1 MFERSTSFWNA
12 RDTGTAKTIA
22 NQANRVASQKQK
34 YGAPKLENTARL
46 WTLKGEQYLGNRTSI
61 IKYAG
66 AQVEIDPAIRADTLK
81 LLEKIA
87 PDLAEAF
94 DRVLPPLMFN
104 AWRNW
109 PVSSGYSKSAL
120 ILSYAQTR
128 ESFVGKIG
136 NAAPYVFFIRNSPHI
151 NLLQRPAVTAAA
163 EIGGQVFR

>member
-61 IKYAG
+61 VKYAG

-94 DRVLPPLMFN
+94 DRVLPP
-104 AWRNW
+104 
-109 PVSSGYSKSAL
+109 KSFIMRLPNLFAVL
-120 ILSYAQTR
+120 KSD
-128 ESFVGKIG
+128 E
-136 NAAPYVFFIRNSPHI
+136 FFGVYHLCT
-151 NLLQRPAVTAAA
+151 LLN
-163 EIGGQVFR
+163 